1 MKSPELF
8 LPKILKVREECAKIP
23 KFVVVEYVYRD
34 EERDMQI
41 TREDVRNVAIIAHVD
56 HGKTTLVD
64 ELLKQS
70 GVFRDNQEVAERVMD
85 SNDIERERGITI
97 LSKNTA
103 VTYKNTKINII
114 DTPGHADFGGEVE
127 RVLKMVNGV
136 ILVVDAF
143 EGAMPQ
149 TKFVLKKAL
158 ELDLNVIVCINKIDR
173 PEARP
178 AEVEEEVLELLLELD
193 ANEKQLDCPFVYAS
207 AKAGIASLSPDEP
220 GTDMQPLFET
230 ILKYIPAPT
239 GDPDAGTQILIS
251 TIDYN
256 EYVGRIGVGKVDN
269 GTIKLNQ
276 DAIIV
281 NHHEPDKYRKVKIG
295 KLYEFEG
302 LNKVEV
308 NEAGIGSIV
317 AISGI
322 SDIHIGDT
330 ICSLNNPVAIPFQK
344 ISEPTLSMD
353 FMVND
358 SPLAGKEGKFV
369 TSRHLRDRLFK
380 ELNTD
385 VSLRVEE
392 TPGVENSFKVSG
404 RGELHLSVLI
414 ENMRREGY
422 EFAVSK
428 AEVLYHTDER
438 GKKLEPMELAYIDV
452 PDDCTGSVIQKLS
465 QRKGELLGM
474 SPINGGYTRL
484 QFSIPSRGLIGYR
497 GEFLTDTKGNGIIN
511 SSFEGYEEYKGDISY
526 RKNGSLIAYESG
538 DAITY
543 GLFNAQE
550 RGTLFIGPGEKVYA
564 GMIVG
569 ENPRTEDIEV
579 NVCKTKHLTNTRS
592 SSADEAL
599 RLVPPKILSLEQALD
614 YIDTDELLEVTPKSL
629 RIRKK
634 ILDHTARY
642 RANKK

>member
-1 MKSPELF
+1 MKT
-8 LPKILKVREECAKIP
+8 K
-23 KFVVVEYVYRD
+23 
-34 EERDMQI
+34 
-41 TREDVRNVAIIAHVD
+41 REDIRNIAIIAHVD

-70 GVFRDNQEVAERVMD
+70 GVFRENQEVAERVMD

-103 VTYKNTKINII
+103 VYYKGTKINIV

-149 TKFVLKKAL
+149 TKFVLRKAL
-158 ELDLNVIVCINKIDR
+158 ELSLPVIVCINKIDR

-178 AEVEEEVLELLLELD
+178 EEVIDEVLELFMDLD
-193 ANEKQLDCPFVYAS
+193 ASDEQLDCPFVYAS
-207 AKAGIASLSPDEP
+207 AKAGVAVLDLTDEER
-220 GTDMQPLFET
+220 DMKPLFET
-230 ILKYIPAPT
+230 ILDYIPAPG
-239 GDPDAGTQILIS
+239 GDPDADTQVLIS

-269 GTIKLNQ
+269 GTIKVGM
-276 DAIIV
+276 DAVVV
-281 NHHEPDKYRKVKIG
+281 NEHNPERQEKVRIS
-295 KLYEFEG
+295 KLYEFDG

-308 NEAGIGSIV
+308 KEAGIGSIV

-322 SDIHIGDT
+322 ADISIGDT
-330 ICSLNNPVAIPFQK
+330 ICSLENPKAIPFQK
-344 ISEPTLSMD
+344 ISEPTIAMQ
-353 FMVND
+353 FIVND
-358 SPLAGKEGKFV
+358 SPFAGQEGKYV
-369 TSRHLRDRLFK
+369 TSRHLRDRLFR

-392 TPGVENSFKVSG
+392 SDSTDSFKVSG

-428 AEVLYHTDER
+428 AEVLYKKDET
-438 GKKLEPMELAYIDV
+438 GKLLEPMETAYVDV
-452 PDDCTGSVIQKLS
+452 PEEFTGTVIEKLS
-465 QRKGELLGM
+465 QRKGELQNMGTA
-474 SPINGGYTRL
+474 SGGYTRL
-484 QFSIPSRGLIGYR
+484 EFSIPSRGLIGYR
-497 GEFLTDTKGNGIIN
+497 GEFLTDTKGNGIMN
-511 SSFEGYEEYKGDISY
+511 TSFDCYAPYKGDIQY
-526 RKNGSLIAYESG
+526 RKQGSLIAFETGESV
-538 DAITY
+538 TY
-543 GLFNAQE
+543 GLFQAQE
-550 RGTLFIGPGEKVYA
+550 RGVLFLGAGEKVYS
-564 GMIVG
+564 GMVIG
-569 ENPRTEDIEV
+569 ENAKTDDIEV

-592 SSADEAL
+592 SGADDAL
-599 RLVPPKILSLEQALD
+599 RLTAPKILSLEEALD
-614 YIDTDELLEVTPKSL
+614 FIDTDELLEVTPKTL

-634 ILDHTARY
+634 ILDPKMRK
-642 RANKK
+642 RSNR

>member
-1 MKSPELF
+1 MNQK
-8 LPKILKVREECAKIP
+8 
-23 KFVVVEYVYRD
+23 
-34 EERDMQI
+34 
-41 TREDVRNVAIIAHVD
+41 REDVRNVAIIAHVD

-70 GVFRDNQEVAERVMD
+70 GVFRENQDVADRVMD

-103 VTYKNTKINII
+103 VMYNGVKINII

-143 EGAMPQ
+143 EGPMPQ
-149 TKFVLKKAL
+149 TRFVLRKAL
-158 ELDLNVIVCINKIDR
+158 ELQLPVIVCVNKIDR

-178 AEVEEEVLELLLELD
+178 LAVVDEVLELLLELD
-193 ANEKQLDCPFVYAS
+193 ASDEQLDCPFVFAS
-207 AKAGIASLSPDEP
+207 AKNGSATLNI
-220 GTDMQPLFET
+220 TVKNKDMKPLFDT
-230 ILKYIPAPT
+230 ILDYIPAPE
-239 GDPDAGTQILIS
+239 GDPELGTQLLIS

-269 GTIKLNQ
+269 GRISVNQ
-276 DAIIV
+276 EVVIV
-281 NHHEPDKYRKVKIG
+281 NHHDPDMLKKVKVS
-295 KLYEFEG
+295 KLYEFDG
-302 LNKVEV
+302 LSKVEV
-308 NEAGIGSIV
+308 KEARIGSIV

-322 SDIHIGDT
+322 ADIHIGDT
-330 ICSLNNPVAIPFQK
+330 LCAPEKPVAIPFQK
-344 ISEPTLSMD
+344 ISEPTIAMD

-358 SPLAGKEGKFV
+358 SPLVGKEGKYI
-369 TSRHLRDRLFK
+369 TSRHLRDRLFR

-392 TPGVENSFKVSG
+392 TDSMDSFKVSG

-428 AEVLYHTDER
+428 AEVLYHYDEK
-438 GKKLEPMELAYIDV
+438 GHKLEPMEQVFIDV
-452 PDDCTGSVIQKLS
+452 PEEFAGNVIEKLG
-465 QRKGELLGM
+465 QRKGEL
-474 SPINGGYTRL
+474 INMTPGSGSVTRL
-484 QFSIPSRGLIGYR
+484 EFMIPSRGLIGYR
-497 GEFLTDTKGNGIIN
+497 GEFLTDTKGNGVMN
-511 SSFEGYEEYKGDISY
+511 TLFDSYGPYKGEIQY
-526 RKNGSLIAYESG
+526 RKLGSLIAYEAG

-550 RGTLFIGPGEKVYA
+550 RGTLFIGAGEKVYA
-564 GMIVG
+564 GMVIG
-569 ENPRTEDIEV
+569 QSARGEDIEV
-579 NVCKTKHLTNTRS
+579 NVCKTKKLTNTRS

-599 RLVPPKILSLEQALD
+599 RLSPPRILSLEQALD
-614 YIDTDELLEVTPKSL
+614 FIDTDELLEVTPKSL

-634 ILDHTARY
+634 ILDQTMRK
-642 RANKK
+642 RAAMQNK

>member
-1 MKSPELF
+1 MRQK
-8 LPKILKVREECAKIP
+8 
-23 KFVVVEYVYRD
+23 
-34 EERDMQI
+34 
-41 TREDVRNVAIIAHVD
+41 REDVRNVAIIAHVD

-70 GVFRDNQEVAERVMD
+70 GVFRANQEVAERVMD
-85 SNDIERERGITI
+85 SNAIERERGITI

-103 VTYKNTKINII
+103 VTYNGTKINII

-143 EGAMPQ
+143 EGPMPQ
-149 TKFVLKKAL
+149 TRFVLRKAL
-158 ELDLNVIVCINKIDR
+158 ELQLPVIVCINKCDR

-178 AEVEEEVLELLLELD
+178 LEVQDEVLELFLELD
-193 ANEKQLDCPFVYAS
+193 ATDEQLDCPFVYAS
-207 AKAGIASLSPDEP
+207 AKNGSATTNL
-220 GTDMQPLFET
+220 TVKNKDMKPLFDT
-230 ILKYIPAPT
+230 ILDYIPAPE
-239 GDPDAGTQILIS
+239 GDPDAGLQLLIS

-269 GTIKLNQ
+269 GKVSVNQ
-276 DAIIV
+276 EVVIV
-281 NHHEPDKYRKVKIG
+281 NHHDPDSTKRVKVS
-295 KLYEFEG
+295 KLYEFDG

-308 NEAGIGSIV
+308 REAGIGSIV

-322 SDIHIGDT
+322 ADLHIGDT
-330 ICSLNNPVAIPFQK
+330 LCSPDAPNAIPFQK
-344 ISEPTLSMD
+344 ISEPTIAMY

-358 SPLAGKEGKFV
+358 SPLAGKEGKFI
-369 TSRHLRDRLFK
+369 TSRHLRERLFR

-392 TPGVENSFKVSG
+392 TDSTDSFKVSG

-428 AEVLYHTDER
+428 AEVLYHYDEK
-438 GKKLEPMELAYIDV
+438 GHKLEPMEQVYIDV
-452 PDDCTGSVIQKLS
+452 PEEFAGNVIEKLG
-465 QRKGELLGM
+465 QRKGELVNMTPGH
-474 SPINGGYTRL
+474 SGTTRL
-484 QFSIPSRGLIGYR
+484 EFMIPSRGLIGYR
-497 GEFLTDTKGNGIIN
+497 GEFMTDTKGNGIMNAIFD
-511 SSFEGYEEYKGDISY
+511 SYAPYKGDIQY
-526 RKNGSLIAYESG
+526 RKQGSLIAFEAG

-550 RGTLFIGPGEKVYA
+550 RGTLFIGAGEKVYA
-564 GMIVG
+564 GMVIG
-569 ENPRTEDIEV
+569 QTGRSEDIEV
-579 NVCKTKHLTNTRS
+579 NVCKTKKLTNTRS
-592 SSADEAL
+592 SSADDAL
-599 RLVPPKILSLEQALD
+599 RLSPPRILSLEQALD
-614 YIDTDELLEVTPKSL
+614 FIDTDELLEVTPKSL

-634 ILDHTARY
+634 ILDHTMRK
-642 RANKK
+642 RAAIQNKKAKKRAARLSFLRYFQISVRKFERFLF

>member
-1 MKSPELF
+1 MKQ
-8 LPKILKVREECAKIP
+8 K
-23 KFVVVEYVYRD
+23 
-34 EERDMQI
+34 
-41 TREDVRNVAIIAHVD
+41 REDVRNIAIIAHVD

-64 ELLKQS
+64 VLLKQS
-70 GVFRDNQEVAERVMD
+70 GVFRENQEVAERVMD

-103 VTYKNTKINII
+103 VMYKNTKINII

-149 TKFVLKKAL
+149 TKFVLRKAL
-158 ELDLNVIVCINKIDR
+158 ELKLPVIVCINKIDR

-178 AEVEEEVLELLLELD
+178 DEVVDEVLELFLELD
-193 ANEKQLDCPFVYAS
+193 ADDAQLDCPFIYAS
-207 AKAGIASLSPDEP
+207 AKAGIASLEATEQ
-220 GTDMQPLFET
+220 GVNMEPLFET
-230 ILKYIPAPT
+230 ILDYIPAPE
-239 GDPDAGTQILIS
+239 GDPEAGTQVLIS

-269 GTIKLNQ
+269 GSIKVNQ
-276 DAIIV
+276 DVIIC
-281 NHHEPDKYRKVKIG
+281 NHHDPAKQIKVKVS
-295 KLYEFEG
+295 KLYEFDG

-308 NEAGIGSIV
+308 KEAGIGSIV

-322 SDIHIGDT
+322 NDIKIGDT
-330 ICSLNNPVAIPFQK
+330 LCAPENITPIPFQK
-344 ISEPTLSMD
+344 ISEPTIAMQ

-358 SPLAGKEGKFV
+358 SPLAGLEGKFV

-392 TPGVENSFKVSG
+392 TDAADCFKVSG

-414 ENMRREGY
+414 ENMRREGF

-428 AEVLYHTDER
+428 AEVLYKKDEK
-438 GKKLEPMELAYIDV
+438 GKLLEPMELAYIDV
-452 PDDCTGSVIQKLS
+452 PNEYAGSVIEKLG
-465 QRKGELLGM
+465 QRKGELRNMGTI
-474 SPINGGYTRL
+474 SGGTYTRL
-484 QFSIPSRGLIGYR
+484 EFSIPARGLIGYR
-497 GEFLTDTKGNGIIN
+497 GEFMTDTKGNGILN
-511 SSFEGYEEYKGDISY
+511 TVFDGYGPYKGDIQY
-526 RKNGSLIAYESG
+526 RKLGSLIAFEAGES
-538 DAITY
+538 ITY
-543 GLFNAQE
+543 GLYNAQE
-550 RGTLFIGPGEKVYA
+550 RGILFIGPGEKVYS
-564 GMIVG
+564 GMVVG
-569 ENPRTEDIEV
+569 QTGRSEDIEI
-579 NVCKTKHLTNTRS
+579 NVCKKKQLTNTRS

-599 RLVPPKILSLEQALD
+599 RLTPPKVLSLEQSLD
-614 YIDTDELLEVTPKSL
+614 FIDTDELLEVTPTNL

-634 ILDHTARY
+634 ILDPTMRK
-642 RANKK
+642 RAAMKK

>member
-1 MKSPELF
+1 MK
-8 LPKILKVREECAKIP
+8 
-23 KFVVVEYVYRD
+23 
-34 EERDMQI
+34 
-41 TREDVRNVAIIAHVD
+41 REDVRNIAIIAHVD

-70 GVFRDNQEVAERVMD
+70 GVFRTGQVVEERVMD

-103 VTYKNTKINII
+103 VYYKGIKINII

-143 EGAMPQ
+143 EGPMPQ

-158 ELDLNVIVCINKIDR
+158 ELKLPVICCINKIDR

-178 AEVEEEVLELLLELD
+178 KEVIDEVLDLLIDLD
-193 ANEKQLDCPFVYAS
+193 ADEDQLDCPFVFAS
-207 AKAGIASLSPDEP
+207 AKTGIAILELNDKPISME
-220 GTDMQPLFET
+220 PLFET
-230 ILKYIPAPT
+230 IIDYIPAPE
-239 GDPDAGTQILIS
+239 GDENAGTQVLIS

-269 GTIKLNQ
+269 GTIRVNQ
-276 DAIIV
+276 ECVIV
-281 NHHEPDKYRKVKIG
+281 NHHDPDKMRKVKIS
-295 KLYEFEG
+295 KLYEFDG
-302 LNKVEV
+302 LKKVEV
-308 NEAGIGSIV
+308 NEATVGSIV

-330 ICSLNNPVAIPFQK
+330 LCSPENPVAIPFQK
-344 ISEPTLSMD
+344 ISEPTISMN
-353 FMVND
+353 FIVND
-358 SPLAGKEGKFV
+358 SPLAGQEGKFV
-369 TSRHLRDRLFK
+369 TSRHLRERLFR

-392 TPGVENSFKVSG
+392 TDTTEAFKVSG

-428 AEVLYHTDER
+428 AEVIYRYDEN
-438 GKKLEPMELAYIDV
+438 GKKLEPMEECYVDV
-452 PDDCTGSVIQKLS
+452 PDDYSGTVIQKLS
-465 QRKGELLGM
+465 SRKGELKGM
-474 SPINGGYTRL
+474 NSFGSGHTRL
-484 QFSIPSRGLIGYR
+484 IFSIPSRGLIGYR
-497 GEFLTDTKGNGIIN
+497 GEFLTDTRGEGIMNTI
-511 SSFEGYEEYKGDISY
+511 FTGYEPYKGDLSY
-526 RKNGSLIAYESG
+526 RSQGSLIAFESG
-538 DAITY
+538 EAVTY

-550 RGTLFIGPGEKVYA
+550 RGALFISAGEKVYA
-564 GMIVG
+564 GMVVG
-569 ENPRTEDIEV
+569 QNGKAEDVEV
-579 NVCKTKHLTNTRS
+579 NVCKKKQLTNTRS

-599 RLVPPKILSLEQALD
+599 RLTPPVEMSLEQCLEF
-614 YIDTDELLEVTPKSL
+614 IDTDELLEVTPKSL

-634 ILDHTARY
+634 ILDSLMRK
-642 RANKK
+642 RAGRK

>member
-1 MKSPELF
+1 MK
-8 LPKILKVREECAKIP
+8 KT
-23 KFVVVEYVYRD
+23 RD
-34 EERDMQI
+34 DI
-41 TREDVRNVAIIAHVD
+41 RNVAIIAHVD

-64 ELLKQS
+64 SLLKQS
-70 GVFRDNQEVAERVMD
+70 GVFRENQEVAERVMD

-103 VTYKNTKINII
+103 VMYNDVKINII

-149 TKFVLKKAL
+149 TKFVLRKAL
-158 ELDLNVIVCINKIDR
+158 ELKLPVIVCVNKIDR

-178 AEVEEEVLELLLELD
+178 EEVIDEVLELFLELEAD
-193 ANEKQLDCPFVYAS
+193 GAQLDCPFIFAS
-207 AKAGIASLSPDEP
+207 AKAGTAVKDLGDTPVN
-220 GTDMQPLFET
+220 MAPLFET
-230 ILKYIPAPT
+230 IIDYIPAPE
-239 GDPDAGTQILIS
+239 GDPEAGTQVLIS

-269 GTIKLNQ
+269 GTIAVNQ
-276 DAIIV
+276 EVVIV
-281 NHHEPDKYRKVKIG
+281 NAHVPVKQKKVKVS
-295 KLYEFEG
+295 KLYEFDG
-302 LNKVEV
+302 LAKTEV
-308 NEAGIGSIV
+308 KEAGIGSIV

-322 SDIHIGDT
+322 ADIHIGDT
-330 ICSLNNPVAIPFQK
+330 LCATDAIAPIPFQK
-344 ISEPTLSMD
+344 ISEPTIAMH

-358 SPLAGKEGKFV
+358 SPLAGKEGKYV
-369 TSRHLRDRLFK
+369 TSRHLRDRLFR

-392 TPGVENSFKVSG
+392 TDTTEAFKVSG

-428 AEVLYHTDER
+428 AEVLYKKDEND
-438 GKKLEPMELAYIDV
+438 KLLEPMELTYIDV
-452 PDDCTGSVIQKLS
+452 PEEFSGTVIEKLS
-465 QRKGELLGM
+465 QRKGELLNMGAGT
-474 SPINGGYTRL
+474 GGYTRL
-484 QFSIPSRGLIGYR
+484 EFAIPSRGLIGYR
-497 GEFLTDTKGNGIIN
+497 GDFMTDTKGNGIIN
-511 SSFEGYEEYKGDISY
+511 SIFNGYGPYKGDIQY
-526 RKNGSLIAYESG
+526 RKQGSLIAFESG
-538 DAITY
+538 ESVTY

-550 RGTLFIGPGEKVYA
+550 RGTLFIGPGEQVYS
-564 GMIVG
+564 GMVVG
-569 ENPRTEDIEV
+569 QNPKAEDIEL
-579 NVCKTKHLTNTRS
+579 NVCKKKQLTNTRS

-599 RLVPPKILSLEQALD
+599 RLTPPRILSLEQALD
-614 YIDTDELLEVTPKSL
+614 FIDTDELLEVTPTSL

-634 ILDHTARY
+634 ILDPTLRK
-642 RANKK
+642 RAAFAKKA

>member
-1 MKSPELF
+1 M
-8 LPKILKVREECAKIP
+8 I
-23 KFVVVEYVYRD
+23 
-34 EERDMQI
+34 Q

-70 GVFRDNQEVAERVMD
+70 GVFRENQEVAERVMD
-85 SNDIERERGITI
+85 SNAIERERGITI

-103 VTYKNTKINII
+103 VMYKNTKINII

-143 EGAMPQ
+143 EGPMPQ

-158 ELDLNVIVCINKIDR
+158 ELNLAVIVCINKIDR

-178 AEVEEEVLELLLELD
+178 EAVVDEVLELFLDLD
-193 ANEKQLDCPFVYAS
+193 ANDEQLDCPFVFAS
-207 AKAGIASLSPDEP
+207 AKNGSATLNL
-220 GTDMQPLFET
+220 TVKNKDMTPLFET
-230 ILKYIPAPT
+230 ILEHIPAPT
-239 GDPDAGTQILIS
+239 GDPEAGTQVLIS

-269 GTIKLNQ
+269 GIIKVNQ
-276 DAIIV
+276 DVVIV
-281 NHHEPDKYRKVKIG
+281 NHHDPDKMKKVKVS
-295 KLYEFEG
+295 KLYEYDG

-308 NEAGIGSIV
+308 KEAGIGSIV

-330 ICSLNNPVAIPFQK
+330 LCSPEAPSAIPFQK
-344 ISEPTLSMD
+344 ISEPTIAMH

-358 SPLAGKEGKFV
+358 SPLAGQEGKYV
-369 TSRHLRDRLFK
+369 TSRHIKDRLLR

-392 TPGVENSFKVSG
+392 TDSTDSFKVSG

-428 AEVLYHTDER
+428 AEVIYKKDEK
-438 GKKLEPMELAYIDV
+438 GKLLEPMESVYVDV
-452 PDDCTGSVIQKLS
+452 PEEFTGIVIEKLS
-465 QRKGELLGM
+465 IRKAELKNM
-474 SPINGGYTRL
+474 YPISGGYTRL
-484 QFSIPSRGLIGYR
+484 EFYMPSRGLIGYR
-497 GEFLTDTKGNGIIN
+497 GDFLTDTKGNGIMN
-511 SSFEGYEEYKGDISY
+511 TQFEDYGPYKGDIQF
-526 RKNGSLIAYESG
+526 RKMGSLIAFEAG
-538 DAITY
+538 EAITY

-550 RGTLFIGPGEKVYA
+550 RGQLFIGPGEKVYP
-564 GMIVG
+564 GMVVG
-569 ENPRTEDIEV
+569 QTGKAEDIEV

-599 RLVPPKILSLEQALD
+599 RLVPKKIMSLEQALD
-614 YIDTDELLEVTPKSL
+614 FIDTDELLEVTPTSL

-634 ILDHTARY
+634 ILDPTMRK
-642 RANKK
+642 RANFKKNNG

>member
-1 MKSPELF
+1 MK
-8 LPKILKVREECAKIP
+8 
-23 KFVVVEYVYRD
+23 
-34 EERDMQI
+34 I
-41 TREDVRNVAIIAHVD
+41 TRDDIRNVAIIAHVD

-70 GVFRDNQEVAERVMD
+70 GVFRDNQEVTERVMD

-103 VTYKNTKINII
+103 VRYGKTKINII

-158 ELDLNVIVCINKIDR
+158 ELNLSVIVCVNKCDR

-178 AEVEEEVLELLLELD
+178 KEVVDEVLELLIELD
-193 ANEKQLDCPFVYAS
+193 ANDDQLDCPFVFAS
-207 AKAGIASLSPDEP
+207 AKTGVASLDPDEP
-220 GTDMQPLFET
+220 GTDMKPLFDT
-230 ILKYIPAPT
+230 IVDYIPAPT
-239 GDPDAGTQILIS
+239 GDPDAGTQVLIS

-269 GTIKLNQ
+269 GKVVVNEPVV
-276 DAIIV
+276 IV
-281 NHHEPDKYRKVKIG
+281 NEHDPDRMLKVKIG
-295 KLYEFEG
+295 KLYVYEG

-308 NEAGIGSIV
+308 NEADIGSIV

-322 SDIHIGDT
+322 ADVNIGDT
-330 ICSLNNPVAIPFQK
+330 ICSPENPDPIPFQK
-344 ISEPTLSMD
+344 ISEPTISMT

-358 SPLAGKEGKFV
+358 SPFAGKEGKFV
-369 TSRHLRDRLFK
+369 TSRHLRDRLFR

-392 TPGVENSFKVSG
+392 TETTEAFKVSG

-428 AEVLYHTDER
+428 AEVIYKTDER
-438 GKKLEPMELAYIDV
+438 GKKLEPFEIAYIDV
-452 PDDCTGSVIQKLS
+452 PDEFTGTVINMLNS
-465 QRKGELLGM
+465 RKGELQGM
-474 SPINGGYTRL
+474 APTGNGTTRL
-484 QFSIPSRGLIGYR
+484 EFLVPSRGLIGFR
-497 GEFLTDTKGNGIIN
+497 GDFMTATKGNGVIN
-511 SSFEGYEEYKGDISY
+511 TIFDEYLPYKGDMNY
-526 RKNGSLIAYESG
+526 RSQGSLIA
-538 DAITY
+538 
-543 GLFNAQE
+543 
-550 RGTLFIGPGEKVYA
+550 
-564 GMIVG
+564 
-569 ENPRTEDIEV
+569 
-579 NVCKTKHLTNTRS
+579 
-592 SSADEAL
+592 
-599 RLVPPKILSLEQALD
+599 
-614 YIDTDELLEVTPKSL
+614 
-629 RIRKK
+629 
-634 ILDHTARY
+634 
-642 RANKK
+642 